1 MHGQSQFT
9 AGGRRRRALTL
20 TAATTALLLSSA
32 SAARIDTSDAAAGL
46 ATNSAAGNGSGN
58 QQPTATINAI
68 KLGRKQLRDNDSDT
82 NNNRGLK
89 DKKKEDKKDKKKDKK
104 ANKKGDDKDD
114 NNKKALEIDP
124 SNLERPLLDF
134 AVIGFPKTGTSFMEH
149 YLFNTEETFIDN
161 QENCFTDANMDMA
174 RHLISTREYTLGQ
187 TTNDGYRVKN
197 AVKCPKDLMGPYS
210 VANYAENFPEI
221 KFVVSTR
228 HPVWWFQSRYNYK
241 LRQTFKHSDGQ
252 KIWAPPTSE
261 LLGKNA

>member
-20 TAATTALLLSSA
+20 TAATTALLLSTA
-32 SAARIDTSDAAAGL
+32 SAAGIEISGAPADL
-46 ATNSAAGNGSGN
+46 ATAASSGN

-68 KLGRKQLRDNDSDT
+68 KLGRKQLRDSDSDA
-82 NNNRGLK
+82 NNYRGLK
-89 DKKKEDKKDKKKDKK
+89 DKKKDDKKDKKKDKK
-104 ANKKGDDKDD
+104 ANKKDDAKDD
-114 NNKKALEIDP
+114 NNKKALEIDIDP

-261 LLGKNA
+261 LLGKNAY